1 MKQEEEVVDKLEF
14 APIFNPLDKYNVEWQ
29 DATAALTKWQDKVEK
44 LTELAK
50 ETEGKKI
57 KTGNYEGMCMFLK
70 KEIGAVNINVSL
82 AAVKVST
89 GLANGLRKDFGP
101 YLKTLMGVTLTKYKE
116 KGQRVTEELQ
126 KFFDASL

>member
-44 LTELAK
+44 LQELAK
-50 ETEGKKI
+50 ELEGKKI
-57 KTGNYEGMCMFLK
+57 KSGNYEGMCLFLK
-70 KEIGAVNINVSL
+70 KEIGAVNENVSL
-82 AAVKVST
+82 AAVKVAT

-101 YLKTLMGVTLTKYKE
+101 YLKSLMGVTLTKYKE
-116 KGQRVTEELQ
+116 KG
-126 KFFDASL
+126 